1 MLTIST
7 SQWVVEDHLVSEALY
22 FTDPEGNGIEVYHDR
37 PSEDCGE
44 TVLSKWIHWKLMS
57 MI

>member
-1 MLTIST
+1 MKRYISLILKAMVLK
-7 SQWVVEDHLVSEALY
+7 SIMIALQK
-22 FTDPEGNGIEVYHDR
+22 TG
-37 PSEDCGE
+37 CGE

>member
-1 MLTIST
+1 MGGG
-7 SQWVVEDHLVSEALY
+7 DHLVSEALY
-22 FTDPEGNGIEVYHDR
+22 FTDPEGNGIEVIMIALQKTG
-37 PSEDCGE
+37 CGE